1 MSIYAY
7 MRLSDMMFPLFEGDV
22 RLAHPEIPESA
33 TGDNFPCPS
42 TFVPVINTPA
52 PEYDQTTHKML
63 CQSAELV
70 NGVWQTKWEAIPRDF
85 VEEARIAQEIKQM
98 QARFGGSA
106 APNLDAAGSAP
117 NVIG

>member
-7 MRLSDMMFPLFEGDV
+7 MRLSDMMFPLFEGDI
-22 RLAHPEIPESA
+22 RLAHPDIPESA

-52 PEYDQTTHKML
+52 PEYNGATHKML

-70 NGVWQTKWEAIPRDF
+70 EDVWQTKWEAVPRNF
-85 VEEARIAQEIKQM
+85 EEEARIVQEIKQM
-98 QARFGGSA
+98 QERYGGLA
-106 APNLDAAGSAP
+106 ALNLDAPGSVP
-117 NVIG
+117 NVIE

>member
-42 TFVPVINTPA
+42 TFVPVINAPV
-52 PEYDQTTHKML
+52 PEYDPDTHRLLCPSAKM
-63 CQSAELV
+63 V
-70 NGVWQTKWEAIPRDF
+70 NNVWQVEWGVVPRNLT
-85 VEEARIAQEIKQM
+85 EEIRAAQEYQKM
-98 QARFGGSA
+98 QELLYGRV
-106 APNLDAAGSAP
+106 APNLDAPGSVP